1 MGYKQDLCLYFCF
14 FANSND
20 QPVTNY
26 DDIRFYDDAEVQ
38 GALKDYVRHPMIK
51 GLLQF
56 TFPNV
61 AFEKVEEKV
70 LSCNSIRDFQTEI
83 IYHTVQKV
91 LSKSSEG
98 LSYSGFDKLDKN
110 ESYLY
115 ISNHRDIVLDTS
127 LLNCV
132 LYEADLKMT
141 ASAIGDNLV
150 KKPFL
155 LALSR
160 LNRNFLVTRGVS
172 PREMLKSSQKLSEY
186 IRKLLLEEKRSV
198 WMAQREGRTKDGNDH
213 TQQGVLKMLA
223 MAKGDDSVAEYF
235 GKLKV
240 VPVAIS
246 YEFDPTDV
254 LKLPEILAKRMEQI
268 YTKSANE
275 DFKSIL
281 KGALGNKGRIH
292 IAAGEPIST
301 EALKEIEAKAGS
313 VNEQLQVLTASI
325 DRRIHRNYKLW
336 PANYIAFD
344 LLNGSSMFE
353 EFYNS
358 KQKRQ
363 FERRLT
369 RRVDFKNALEVNSYL
384 LMYANPVINQKNQ
397 HENQR

>member
-1 MGYKQDLCLYFCF
+1 M
-14 FANSND
+14 
-20 QPVTNY
+20 TNY
-26 DDIRFYDDAEVQ
+26 DDIRFYEDDEVQ
-38 GALKDYVRHPMIK
+38 DALKEYIRHPMIK
-51 GLLQF
+51 GLLNY

-61 AFEKVEEKV
+61 AFEKIEEKV
-70 LSCNSIRDFQTEI
+70 VKCNSIRDFQTEI

-98 LSYSGFDKLDKN
+98 LSYSGFDLLKKD

-132 LYEADLKMT
+132 LYESDLRMT

-160 LNRNFLVTRGVS
+160 LNRNFLVKRGVS

-186 IRKLLLEEKRSV
+186 IRKLLLEDKRSV
-198 WMAQREGRTKDGNDH
+198 WMAQREGRTKDGNDN

-235 GKLKV
+235 TKLKI
-240 VPVAIS
+240 VPVSIS

-268 YTKSANE
+268 YIKSANE

-292 IAAGEPIST
+292 ISAGEPISAA
-301 EALKEIEAKAGS
+301 ALGEIEATAGS
-313 VNEQLQVLTASI
+313 MNEQLQKITASI
-325 DRRIHRNYKLW
+325 DSRVHQNYKLW

-344 LLNGSSMFE
+344 LLNGSSMFQE
-353 EFYNS
+353 KYTS

-369 RRVDFKNALEVNSYL
+369 RRVNFKNALEVNSYL

>member
-1 MGYKQDLCLYFCF
+1 MQK
-14 FANSND
+14 
-20 QPVTNY
+20 
-26 DDIRFYDDAEVQ
+26 
-38 GALKDYVRHPMIK
+38 ALKDYIKHPMIK
-51 GLLQF
+51 GLLQY
-56 TFPNV
+56 TFPDIS
-61 AFEKVEEKV
+61 FEKIQEKV
-70 LSCNSIRDFQTEI
+70 LACESIRDFQTKI

-98 LSYSGFDKLDKN
+98 LFYSGFDRLEKD

-160 LNRNFLVTRGVS
+160 LNRNFLVKRGLG

-186 IRKLLLEEKRSV
+186 IRQLLVEEKRSV

-223 MAKGDDSVAEYF
+223 MAKQDDSVAEYF
-235 GKLKV
+235 GRLKI

-254 LKLPEILAKRMEQI
+254 LKLPEILAKRMETI
-268 YTKSANE
+268 YIKSANE

-292 IAAGEPIST
+292 ISAGEPISID
-301 EALKEIEAKAGS
+301 ALHEIERNAGS
-313 VNEQLQVLTASI
+313 VNEQLQYLTASI
-325 DRRIHRNYKLW
+325 DRRIHKNYKLW
-336 PANYIAFD
+336 PANYIAYD
-344 LLNGSSMFE
+344 LLNSSSMFE
-353 EFYNS
+353 EYYTS

-384 LMYANPVINQKNQ
+384 LMYANPVINQNNCK
-397 HENQR
+397 